1 MANRAW
7 RVANGIDPHSLLPT
21 PYSLLLLRDRETW
34 THLRIASKRTRH
46 PYLPCEPEPIEWS
59 DWLT

>member
-1 MANRAW
+1 MAL
-7 RVANGIDPHSLLPT
+7 IPT
-21 PYSLLLLRDRETW
+21 PYSPLLTPSFLLRDRETW
-34 THLRIASKRTRH
+34 THLHIASKRTRH